1 MNMTKNPLDLGEESM
16 IPKTLVSGARALWN
30 RLFLAF
36 ALVLAACTAGPMFDQ
51 MGLSDKA
58 PQTQYV
64 RGNLSN
70 IWAEPPGAMV
80 MLQRKE
86 NGDYEQLVGLENNTT
101 LKGDNFLWINANN
114 GNTGQ
119 VSKGLDL
126 TRLFARFGDIPTP
139 FTRIDSSSLRS
150 ANDGQ
155 GTYSWQEYNAG
166 PNTICVFAVRR
177 LGVGARSVPSGTRVL
192 DLVLRNCVNGTAND
206 ALAPI
211 LGSPVSSYG
220 ATSPAANSRLA
231 GSRF

>member
-1 MNMTKNPLDLGEESM
+1 M
-16 IPKTLVSGARALWN
+16 IPDTLRSGARALLN
-30 RLFLAF
+30 RSLLVVSLAM
-36 ALVLAACTAGPMFDQ
+36 AACTTGPMLDQ
-51 MGLSDKA
+51 MGLSDSA
-58 PQTQYV
+58 PQTQYA
-64 RGNLSN
+64 RGNLSS
-70 IWAEPPGAMV
+70 IWAEPPGAIV
-80 MLQRKE
+80 MLQRKG
-86 NGDYEQLVGLENNTT
+86 NGDYEQLIGLENNTT

-126 TRLFARFGDIPTP
+126 TKLFARFGDIPTP

-177 LGVGARSVPSGTRVL
+177 LGVGARSVPAGTRVL

-211 LGSPVSSYG
+211 LGSPVSSYDSFG
-220 ATSPAANSRLA
+220 ANSPTSISRLG